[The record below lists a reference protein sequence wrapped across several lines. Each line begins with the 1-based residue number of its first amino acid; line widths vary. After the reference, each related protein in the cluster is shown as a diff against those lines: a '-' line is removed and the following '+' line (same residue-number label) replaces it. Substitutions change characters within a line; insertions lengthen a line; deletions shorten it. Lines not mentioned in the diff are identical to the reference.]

1 MKPST
6 ATLVWIDA
14 EQAVLCHWDGE
25 AASVE
30 TVTSTVPAHRR
41 STGHVRRSP
50 TDRHGG
56 GGAQDAGE
64 PHRLEHLRGFLAEV
78 ARKVP
83 PDDVLQVIG
92 PGTVHERLAVLL
104 ADDDRESGRIRP
116 IRSGAAGRL
125 SERQLRARLQELGE
139 IAVPRRGMPGS

>member
-25 AASVE
+25 TASVE
-30 TVTSTVPAHRR
+30 TITSTVPAHRR
-41 STGHVRRSP
+41 STGHVRHSP

-56 GGAQDAGE
+56 GGAQDTGE
-64 PHRLEHLRGFLAEV
+64 PHRLEHLRGFLADV
-78 ARKVP
+78 ARRIP
-83 PDDVLQVIG
+83 PDDALQVIG

-104 ADDDRESGRIRP
+104 AADDRESGRVRHI
-116 IRSGAAGRL
+116 SSAAAGRL
-125 SERQLRARLQELGE
+125 SERQLRARLNELAE
-139 IAVPRRGMPGS
+139 VLVPRRGVPSG